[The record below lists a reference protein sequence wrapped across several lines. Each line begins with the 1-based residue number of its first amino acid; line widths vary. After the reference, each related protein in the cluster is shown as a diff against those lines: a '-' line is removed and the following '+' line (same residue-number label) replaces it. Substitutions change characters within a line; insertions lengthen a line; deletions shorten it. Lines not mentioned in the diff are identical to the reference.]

1 VSKSNERIPSD
12 AEIEAALEVL
22 LKLSERSEYGKL
34 RDAIAT
40 VRSALWDMLD
50 RGRID
55 DKR

>member
-1 VSKSNERIPSD
+1 MGKSNERMPSD
-12 AEIEAALEVL
+12 AEIGAALDVL

-50 RGRID
+50 RVRID